1 MAAPKKPQ
9 LRVICLTGGIG
20 SGKSTAADFFIARG
34 VRVVD
39 TDKISHRLTAKDG
52 AAMPEIAG
60 AFGFQALDNTGAM
73 NRAVMRE
80 LAFADPAART
90 RLEAILHPR
99 ILADANLEIER
110 LAGDDGYF
118 QSYILL
124 AIPLLF
130 ERMTYRHKL
139 WRTLVIDCAVA
150 LQVARAAKRSGVL
163 AVDVMRV
170 VEAQIPRE
178 VRLQLSDD
186 LIWNGGDLRQLE
198 SSVDAQHRIYVR
210 PPTE

>member
-1 MAAPKKPQ
+1 M
-9 LRVICLTGGIG
+9 RVICLTGGIG
-20 SGKSTAADFFIARG
+20 SGKSAAADFFIARG

-110 LAGDDGYF
+110 LAGDDGYS

-130 ERMTYRHKL
+130 ERMTYRQNL

-170 VEAQIPRE
+170 VKAQIPRE

-186 LIWNGGDLRQLE
+186 LIWNGGDLLQLE
-198 SSVDAQHRIYVR
+198 SSVDAQHRIYAR